1 MKAQTATMSVESPNA
16 EAVYSG
22 ALNPSELAR
31 YFNSSNSA
39 VVSEAE
45 EARGLKR
52 ELGRTAVPL
61 FLRGGGHCPWFTFD
75 DDAIGVDINR
85 EARLAET
92 PIRRGGN
99 ASSKALARWWRSK
112 RMGTA
117 NAVVVT
123 ASCDIRWALR
133 SRLFAG

>member
-31 YFNSSNSA
+31 YFNSSNSG

-52 ELGRTAVPL
+52 ELGRTAVPQHIHDL
-61 FLRGGGHCPWFTFD
+61 QLQRRKLLGFSFT
-75 DDAIGVDINR
+75 AHLI
-85 EARLAET
+85 
-92 PIRRGGN
+92 
-99 ASSKALARWWRSK
+99 S
-112 RMGTA
+112 
-117 NAVVVT
+117 
-123 ASCDIRWALR
+123 
-133 SRLFAG
+133 